1 MSEPTSASTG
11 STQTGADVA
20 VPECPF
26 CGSADVERELTF
38 GSALSKRQY
47 SCRDCNT
54 VFEGIRWVKC
64 RPSAA
69 DE

>member
-1 MSEPTSASTG
+1 MAST
-11 STQTGADVA
+11 SSSADVA

-26 CGSADVERELTF
+26 CGSEAVERELSF

-47 SCRDCNT
+47 CCQDCTT
-54 VFEGIRWVKC
+54 VFEGIRWVDC

-69 DE
+69 DRSD